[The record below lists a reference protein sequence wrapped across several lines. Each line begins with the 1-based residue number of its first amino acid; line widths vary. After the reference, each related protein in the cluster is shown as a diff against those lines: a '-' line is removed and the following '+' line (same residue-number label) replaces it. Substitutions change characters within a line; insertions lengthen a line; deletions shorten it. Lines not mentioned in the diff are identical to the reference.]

1 MRVRIERNATT
12 GRAERLEL
20 NADDFQDEKN
30 IELIWKGLAKRDWQ
44 IMVREPNE
52 VGRLH
57 RIIATGYR
65 KDGEG

>member
-20 NADDFQDEKN
+20 VSEDFQDEKN
-30 IELIWKGLAKRDWQ
+30 IEMIWKGLAKKDWQ
-44 IMVREPNE
+44 IIIREPND
-52 VGRLH
+52 VGSLH

-65 KDGEG
+65 KDGEE

>member
-20 NADDFQDEKN
+20 TADDYQDEKN
-30 IELIWKGLAKRDWQ
+30 IEMIWKGLAKKDWQ

-52 VGRLH
+52 AGSLH
-57 RIIATGYR
+57 WIIATGYR
-65 KDGEG
+65 KDGDE